1 MTASETRQH
10 VRPPL
15 IHLYAHLTTRPD
27 IIPAACTALS
37 DRLRSTCSCPPPVLS
52 SHASMT
58 AGPPHSRM
66 PSASAN
72 HPDAP
77 VPHNTRNAALV
88 GASAAFAKPP
98 VKPKPA
104 INTYSGNNG
113 ALAAARQ
120 TATPQPLLP
129 QGTGNST
136 SSRASHASLSLK
148 AGTAGS
154 LGVPTVPG
162 DRARSPSIVAA
173 TRAAAKHTPV
183 AESSAKNRKS
193 WNNTSN
199 ESLPG
204 SGHVGDL
211 RSRFDGLRVGSSSFG
226 IPTGSPPKLARTSRS
241 PSPKTIIQPK
251 QSTTSAVEPLPKRI
265 EETTSST
272 KPPPRKPK
280 PKPILT
286 SQGPPP
292 PVKSP
297 KPQRNFTTPLA
308 YPGLQEPV
316 HDEVPLFPRAA
327 SAGQSGSSQVKSK
340 PPPKP
345 APKPAKFSGE
355 YRRASAASSSHAPPK
370 IAPPASLREIPAEAI
385 SDSEEDTAYL
395 SAPESK
401 EEAKAKPILP
411 PPRRSNLMKHAART
425 HSVDSTKGLS
435 TPSDERTAI
444 LARSEN
450 HTPLSTTIVR
460 PQPTSS
466 AFKRESAKRLEPHF
480 TGDSLANAIVGASL
494 ATSRTST
501 PSTIPPPPA
510 PRRAGN
516 QAKHHHIKPRSRN
529 PSPQKRPGHLL
540 QTLRKEP
547 SSSDVDSD
555 SGRDMKHKKKRHFR
569 PKHPNKHKE
578 GSRKRWRER
587 VTERERKRYDGVWA
601 ANRGEFLP
609 QEYQD
614 CVHGFVVKDIWSR
627 SRLPPHVLEV
637 IWDLVDHQG
646 IGVLSKEEF
655 VVGMW
660 VIDQALK
667 GRKVPVKIQDSV
679 WESVRGLGVEVRKL
693 RGGSRR

>member
-1 MTASETRQH
+1 MTTG
-10 VRPPL
+10 P
-15 IHLYAHLTTRPD
+15 
-27 IIPAACTALS
+27 
-37 DRLRSTCSCPPPVLS
+37 
-52 SHASMT
+52 HA
-58 AGPPHSRM
+58 RM

-77 VPHNTRNAALV
+77 IPHNTRNAALV
-88 GASAAFAKPP
+88 GASTAFAKPP

-104 INTYSGNNG
+104 NKTYSGNNG

-120 TATPQPLLP
+120 TATPQPPLQP

-136 SSRASHASLSLK
+136 ASHASRASFSLK
-148 AGTAGS
+148 AGAAAY
-154 LGVPTVPG
+154 LGVPVVSG

-173 TRAAAKHTPV
+173 TRAAALHTPV
-183 AESSAKNRKS
+183 ADASADKRKS

-199 ESLPG
+199 ESLPATG
-204 SGHVGDL
+204 NIGDL
-211 RSRFDGLRVGSSSFG
+211 RSRFDGSRASLSSFRV
-226 IPTGSPPKLARTSRS
+226 PSKSPPKQARNSRS
-241 PSPKTIIQPK
+241 PSPQTISQPQ
-251 QSTTSAVEPLPKRI
+251 QSTTSLVERF
-265 EETTSST
+265 EHRNVDTTSSS
-272 KPPPRKPK
+272 KPPVPRNPKPK

-292 PVKSP
+292 PIKSP
-297 KPQRNFTTPLA
+297 KPQRNFTSPIA
-308 YPGLQEPV
+308 YASLQDNVSADASPI
-316 HDEVPLFPRAA
+316 PRAA
-327 SAGQSGSSQVKSK
+327 SAGQARPPSAKSK

-355 YRRASAASSSHAPPK
+355 YRRASIISSPPQVPPK
-370 IAPPASLREIPAEAI
+370 PTSIASPREPSAEVA
-385 SDSEEDTAYL
+385 SDSDEDAQYE

-401 EEAKAKPILP
+401 EEIKAKPVLP
-411 PPRRSNLMKHAART
+411 PPRRSNI
-425 HSVDSTKGLS
+425 TKPAGRAQSLDGS
-435 TPSDERTAI
+435 KETAPLERRPT
-444 LARSEN
+444 LVRSGN
-450 HTPLSTTIVR
+450 VTPLSSANIR
-460 PQPTSS
+460 LQPTSS
-466 AFKRESAKRLEPHF
+466 TYKRESAKMLEPHF

-501 PSTIPPPPA
+501 PVTVPPPPA
-510 PRRAGN
+510 PRRHG
-516 QAKHHHIKPRSRN
+516 KHHHVKSRSRN

-540 QTLRKEP
+540 HTLRKEP

-609 QEYQD
+609 REYSEF
-614 CVHGFVVKDIWSR
+614 VHGYVVKDIWSR

-637 IWDLVDHQG
+637 IWDLVDHSCVG
-646 IGVLSKEEF
+646 MLSREEF

-667 GRKVPVKIQDSV
+667 GRKVPVKIQESV
-679 WESVRGLGVEVRKL
+679 WESVRGLGVKVRKL
-693 RGGSRR
+693 RSGGGSRR

>member
-1 MTASETRQH
+1 
-10 VRPPL
+10 
-15 IHLYAHLTTRPD
+15 
-27 IIPAACTALS
+27 
-37 DRLRSTCSCPPPVLS
+37 
-52 SHASMT
+52 MT
-58 AGPPHSRM
+58 AGPPHARM

-88 GASAAFAKPP
+88 GASTAFAKPP

-120 TATPQPLLP
+120 TATATPQPLLP

-136 SSRASHASLSLK
+136 SSRASHASFSLK

-154 LGVPTVPG
+154 LGVPSVPG
-162 DRARSPSIVAA
+162 DRSRSPSIVAA

-183 AESSAKNRKS
+183 PDSSTNKRKS

-211 RSRFDGLRVGSSSFG
+211 RSRFDGSFR
-226 IPTGSPPKLARTSRS
+226 IPSRSPPKHTRISRS
-241 PSPKTIIQPK
+241 PSPKTVIQPK
-251 QSTTSAVEPLPKRI
+251 QSTTSLVQPLQKRDVE
-265 EETTSST
+265 TSSSA
-272 KPPPRKPK
+272 KPPPRKPNPK

-308 YPGLQEPV
+308 YPGLREPA

-327 SAGQSGSSQVKSK
+327 SVGQSGSSPVRSK
-340 PPPKP
+340 PPPRP

-355 YRRASAASSSHAPPK
+355 YRRASAASSSQAPLK
-370 IAPPASLREIPAEAI
+370 VASPASLREIPAEAI
-385 SDSEEDTAYL
+385 SDSDEDAPYL
-395 SAPESK
+395 SAPETR
-401 EEAKAKPILP
+401 EETKTKPILP
-411 PPRRSNLMKHAART
+411 PPRRSNLIKPAPRT
-425 HSVDSTKGLS
+425 QSVDFTKGTS
-435 TPSDERTAI
+435 TPADERASF
-444 LARSEN
+444 LARSAN
-450 HTPLSTTIVR
+450 HTPLSATNSR
-460 PQPTSS
+460 LQPTSS
-466 AFKRESAKRLEPHF
+466 AYKRESAKMLEPHF

-501 PSTIPPPPA
+501 PATAPPPPA
-510 PRRAGN
+510 PRRGGH
-516 QAKHHHIKPRSRN
+516 QSKHHLKSRSRN

-547 SSSDVDSD
+547 SSSDDSD

-627 SRLPPHVLEV
+627 SRLPSHVLEV
-637 IWDLVDHQG
+637 IWDLVDHHG

-655 VVGMW
+655 VVGLW

-667 GRKVPVKIQDSV
+667 GRKVPVNIQESV
-679 WESVRGLGVEVRKL
+679 WESVRGLGVKVRKV
-693 RGGSRR
+693 RGGNRR